1 MRGIRI
7 VKLTQKITHPFPILA
22 ALMVSAVMSAGAHA
36 EPILA
41 CREVVHHFGDT
52 RQGAI
57 VSHVFEIT
65 NMGNESA
72 DITSAVASS
81 KFLKASMDKMHLGP
95 DEVGRLNIDYDTREA
110 LGFMSVTATL
120 TSTDPINRS
129 MKFIVNGSVSNPLTE
144 ADGEESTRI

>member
-1 MRGIRI
+1 M
-7 VKLTQKITHPFPILA
+7 KFTHKITRPLPILVV
-22 ALMVSAVMSAGAHA
+22 LLVSAVMSAAAFA
-36 EPILA
+36 EPILT

-81 KFLKASMDKMHLGP
+81 KFLKASMDKTHLGP

-110 LGFMSVTATL
+110 LGFMSLTATL

-129 MKFIVNGSVSNPLTE
+129 MKFIVNGTVSNPMTE